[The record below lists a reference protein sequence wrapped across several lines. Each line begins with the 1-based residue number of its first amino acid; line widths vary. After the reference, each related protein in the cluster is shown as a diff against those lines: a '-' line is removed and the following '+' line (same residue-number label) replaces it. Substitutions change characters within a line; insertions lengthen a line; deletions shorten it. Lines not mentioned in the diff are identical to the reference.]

1 MAEKIERMLEKLAE
15 MFPKQDY
22 QNRLERYIVS
32 RQPSNVGDVEHFERE
47 FYRQQTRGF
56 L

>member
-1 MAEKIERMLEKLAE
+1 MTAKIERMLEKLAE

-22 QNRLERYIVS
+22 QRCLEQYITS
-32 RQPSNVGDVEHFERE
+32 RKPSNVGDVEHYERE
-47 FYRQQTRGF
+47 FYRKQTQGF